1 MCNFF
6 SCIVTRDGRVL
17 FTESDRHEVLI
28 FRAGLKDV
36 GIMDHFQRVEVNP
49 ETFIVRV
56 DEYERSSWLTDEL
69 LDKTV
74 EIAKRIKPYW
84 ESFSRAWDEAWE
96 IYQDTC
102 DLSSVENCVVS
113 NSQSLD
119 TAWEV
124 YEKTRDDAKETYI
137 KAISSIEGYLS
148 K

>member
-6 SCIVTRDGRVL
+6 SCIVTRDGRIL

-49 ETFIVRV
+49 VTFTARV

-69 LDKTV
+69 LDKAV

-84 ESFSRAWDEAWE
+84 EFFSRAWDEAWE

-102 DLSSVENCVVS
+102 DLS
-113 NSQSLD
+113 
-119 TAWEV
+119 
-124 YEKTRDDAKETYI
+124 
-137 KAISSIEGYLS
+137 
-148 K
+148 